1 MVQRG
6 TFGWRR
12 GMPMNDFFDNWT
24 VQVRKG
30 VLELCILNALA
41 ERERYGY
48 DLVKTLVAVPGLGVT
63 EGTLY
68 PLLSR
73 LRVAGLVTTRLEES
87 TEGPARKYYSLTK
100 NGRKIMAVMNDYLET
115 LNRGTRQLRSK
126 GGSNA

>member
-1 MVQRG
+1 
-6 TFGWRR
+6 
-12 GMPMNDFFDNWT
+12 MNDFFDNWT

-48 DLVKTLVAVPGLGVT
+48 ELVKSLVDNPGLGMT

-73 LRVAGLVTTRLEES
+73 LRAQGLVGTRLEES
-87 TEGPARKYYSLTK
+87 SEGPARKYYSLSK
-100 NGRKIMAVMNDYLET
+100 EGRKVTGLMNAYLDD
-115 LNRGTRQLRSK
+115 LNVSIRALRKK
-126 GGSNA
+126 GATVW